1 MTSDTAEAVVDAA
14 ALWTS
19 VARGRA
25 GTSTAAIGTTAVDV
39 SSDVDL
45 ASDACLACVDTP
57 PVVVVVVVD
66 INLLWVLLRTMV
78 VVVLPKLLRHQNL
91 VLTSQNHHLA
101 DLIIQNLHLTI
112 IRNPALSIRNLHLTI
127 IRNLALS
134 IRNLHLTIIRN
145 LALGITRNLRFGM
158 NPGRDLDMVEDII
171 VTSSTDRP
179 ATAGPG
185 GMVTAEVLRPTTALE
200 HLALGVDHHH
210 HHLAILDTVS
220 QFIAGLVV
228 PATLMAAHLAIPSRS
243 LTTLMAGGRKQ

>member
-1 MTSDTAEAVVDAA
+1 
-14 ALWTS
+14 
-19 VARGRA
+19 
-25 GTSTAAIGTTAVDV
+25 
-39 SSDVDL
+39 
-45 ASDACLACVDTP
+45 
-57 PVVVVVVVD
+57 
-66 INLLWVLLRTMV
+66 
-78 VVVLPKLLRHQNL
+78 
-91 VLTSQNHHLA
+91 
-101 DLIIQNLHLTI
+101 
-112 IRNPALSIRNLHLTI
+112 
-127 IRNLALS
+127 
-134 IRNLHLTIIRN
+134 
-145 LALGITRNLRFGM
+145 M